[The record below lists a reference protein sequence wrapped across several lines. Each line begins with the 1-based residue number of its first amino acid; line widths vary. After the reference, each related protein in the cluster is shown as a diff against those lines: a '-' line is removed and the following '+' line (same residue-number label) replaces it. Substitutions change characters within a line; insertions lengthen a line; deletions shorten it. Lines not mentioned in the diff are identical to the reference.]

1 MHFLILFN
9 MKIKSIV
16 SLYICLISMVVTAQ
30 TTGII
35 PSPQQVAMRPGEL
48 SLMTASD
55 CKPVKELIASFPV
68 DINADQGYILEVT
81 EKGVLIQALT
91 ETGLFY
97 GEQSLK
103 QMLRHFAQE
112 NGQVVIP
119 CMRIVDYPKLKYRG
133 WMDDISRG
141 PIVNM
146 AFLKR
151 MIATMAEYKM
161 NFFNLYTEHVFKLED
176 YYDIA
181 PSDGLTAAE
190 IRELEEF
197 AAQYH
202 IEFFGNQQCLA
213 HAEKTLRIP
222 YYQEMADTKANWNPE
237 KSKDFLKY
245 ELETVAKAYSS
256 PFFNINC
263 DETEALGS
271 GKARD
276 YVAQHGAS
284 QVYADHIR
292 WVYDVLKPLGK
303 RVMMWGDIAAKDSA
317 ITAQLPKD
325 MLMIVWA
332 YSPLDS
338 YVSMIEPFEKQGLE
352 FMVAPGMSM
361 WGSVFP
367 SYDLYTKNIANLV
380 RDGYQHGAL
389 GMMNTAWDDSGESL
403 INSAWHGMCWAAE
416 MAWKP
421 LEQTDPA
428 ADLERESR
436 LSTFTPLFERRF
448 AAPADHFQLMRD
460 LEKVQVQNFFN
471 SGALYESIWD
481 FYPTKVSDE
490 TYRENR
496 RACDLISRSEDM
508 YKYDGQKD
516 ALQFSAPMRIAYY
529 VAWHQFAVAK
539 RNMLRYNIYQ
549 YLQGNSFLNKDDI
562 AELIRE
568 EIELLHVVKQMY
580 LRLWDEECR
589 PYSRDIVEKRYD
601 RVAQEL
607 MNIPNHVLMTTQLNE
622 KGGTE
627 VSMQTIFGD
636 QPIYYTTD
644 GRKPCVGENLY
655 TDPITLSQ
663 SATVRAMTRNVMG
676 EEVLSEQYVLLHKG
690 LGKLSKLNTQY
701 ADYRPEY
708 AASGE
713 GALADGKIGG
723 DAYNDGNWQGYWGND
738 INVDFDFGKTTAL
751 NSVKM
756 RFFQNI
762 HDWIMSP
769 NMVDIYTSKNG
780 KDYVL
785 YRTFVLLDVDYDSAD
800 QNIYTL
806 QADGLNLKS
815 RYVRVVVNNAG
826 PLPKWHQAKGQH
838 SYIFCDEIV
847 WE

>member
-1 MHFLILFN
+1 

-16 SLYICLISMVVTAQ
+16 SLYICLISAVVTAQ

-48 SLMTASD
+48 SLMAASD

-112 NGQVVIP
+112 NGQIVIP
-119 CMRIVDYPKLKYRG
+119 CMRIIDYPKLKYRG

-151 MIATMAEYKM
+151 MIVTMAEYKM

-190 IRELEEF
+190 IKELEEF

-367 SYDLYTKNIANLV
+367 SYELYTKNIANLV

-403 INSAWHGMCWAAE
+403 VNSAWHGMCWAAE

-421 LEQTDPA
+421 LEQTEPKA

-436 LSTFTPLFERRF
+436 LNIFNPLFERRF

-460 LEKVQVQNFFN
+460 LEHVNVPNFFN

-481 FYPTKVSDE
+481 FYPTKVSE
-490 TYRENR
+490 ENFRENL
-496 RACDLISRSEDM
+496 RAYDLIGREMDQYE
-508 YKYDGQKD
+508 YKGQTD
-516 ALQFSAPMRIAYY
+516 APQFSAPMRIAHY
-529 VAWHQFAVAK
+529 VAWHQLAVVK
-539 RNMLRYNIYQ
+539 RNILRHEIYQ
-549 YLQGNSFLNKDDI
+549 YLQGNQSFTRD
-562 AELIRE
+562 LIEEEIRN
-568 EIELLHVVKQMY
+568 EIELLHVVKRLY
-580 LRLWDEECR
+580 LSLWDEENR
-589 PYSRDIVEKRYD
+589 PYSRNIVEARYD
-601 RVAQEL
+601 QVAQEL
-607 MNIPNHVLMTTQLNE
+607 MDIPYHVLITTTRDD
-622 KGGTE
+622 KGETM
-627 VSMQTIFGD
+627 VSMRTLFGD
-636 QPIYYTTD
+636 QPIYYTLD
-644 GRKPCVGENLY
+644 GRKPYVGENVY
-655 TDPITLSQ
+655 TQPFALRET
-663 SATVRAMTRNVMG
+663 ATARAMARNAMG
-676 EEVLSEQYVLLHKG
+676 EEVESERYVLLHKG
-690 LGKLSKLNTQY
+690 LGKLALLHTPY
-701 ADYRPEY
+701 ADYKPEY
-708 AASGE
+708 AASGK
-713 GALADGKIGG
+713 GALADGVTGG
-723 DAYNDGNWQGYWGND
+723 DMYNDGNWQGYWGKD
-738 INVDFDFGKTTAL
+738 IDAEFDFGKATPL
-751 NSVKM
+751 HSVKM
-756 RFFQNI
+756 RFFQNV

-769 NMVDIYTSKNG
+769 NTVEIYTSKNG
-780 KDYVL
+780 KDYEL
-785 YRTFVLLDVDYDSAD
+785 YKTLKLSDVDYNVGTSV
-800 QNIYTL
+800 IYTV
-806 QADGLNLKS
+806 QDDNLSLKT
-815 RYVRVVVNNAG
+815 RYVRVVVKNAG
-826 PLPKWHQAKGQH
+826 PLPVWHQAKGQP

-847 WE
+847 LW

>member
-1 MHFLILFN
+1 
-9 MKIKSIV
+9 MKIKSVV
-16 SLYICLISMVVTAQ
+16 SLCICLISMVVTAQ

-35 PSPQQVAMRPGEL
+35 PSPQQVEMRPGEL

-112 NGQVVIP
+112 NGQIAIP

-190 IRELEEF
+190 IKELEEF

-271 GKARD
+271 GKARS
-276 YVAQHGAS
+276 YVASHGGAS

-338 YVSMIEPFEKQGLE
+338 YVSMMEPFKKQGLE

-403 INSAWHGMCWAAE
+403 VNSAWHGMCWAAE

-421 LEQTDPA
+421 LEQTEPKA
-428 ADLERESR
+428 ADLEREGR
-436 LSTFTPLFERRF
+436 LNIFNPLFERRF

-490 TYRENR
+490 TYRENW

-607 MNIPNHVLMTTQLNE
+607 MDIPNHVLMTSQLND
-622 KGGTE
+622 KGGVE
-627 VSMQTIFGD
+627 VSMRTLFED
-636 QPIYYTTD
+636 KPIYYTTD
-644 GRKPCVGENLY
+644 GRKPCVGENKY
-655 TDPITLSQ
+655 TGPITLAQ

-690 LGKLSKLNTQY
+690 LGKLSKLNTRY

-723 DAYNDGNWQGYWGND
+723 DAYSDGNWQGYWGND
-738 INVDFDFGKTTAL
+738 IDVEFDFGKPTVL
-751 NSVKM
+751 NRVKM

-780 KDYVL
+780 RDYVL
-785 YRTFVLLDVDYDSAD
+785 NRTLMLMDVDYDSAEP
-800 QNIYTL
+800 NIYTL
-806 QADGLNLKS
+806 QANGLNLKS
-815 RYVRVVVNNAG
+815 RYVRVVVNNAD
-826 PLPKWHQAKGQH
+826 PLPEWHQAKGQP